1 MDLMDTFK
9 MLDHHRPFIDT
20 TEYDPNKHEPQ
31 YVEPQNVSTMEQQFA
46 LFQTTQPLYNV
57 DGYISPFPTNNWDTT
72 TTLGAFINDDSRLP
86 ALEPKL
92 DPNKIFSSDIAAL
105 RTLAADQG
113 RITKMFERR
122 LIESLTDK
130 SKFGLTEEDVEAM
143 QALTSARSAITAINK
158 EQINIKKNIAE
169 LKIKQMQN
177 KGVPGMSDA
186 PVGMGGGGSSV
197 DVARSVMD
205 NIFNLPQAPTVSSY
219 QATEVSLE
227 QAERVI
233 DGIISTE
240 SISDEIKYENMNPKT
255 YVVLDG
261 ENSSHFETFADYGAG
276 QIIDNY
282 PIPQVRITSYDLNNF
297 KAYDDNGV
305 EYDIKRD

>member
-20 TEYDPNKHEPQ
+20 TEYDPNRHEPQ

-46 LFQTTQPLYNV
+46 LFQTAQPLYNV

-205 NIFNLPQAPTVSSY
+205 NIFNMPQAPTVSSY
-219 QATEVSLE
+219 QATEVSLD

-233 DGIISTE
+233 DGIISSE
-240 SISDEIKYENMNPKT
+240 SIADEIKYENMNPKT

-261 ENSSHFETFADYGAG
+261 ENSSHFETYSDYGNG
-276 QIIDNY
+276 QVIDDY
-282 PIPQVRITSYDLNNF
+282 PVPQVNITSYDIPNK
-297 KAYDDNGV
+297 KAYGDNGV
-305 EYDIKRD
+305 DYDIKLD

>member
-20 TEYDPNKHEPQ
+20 TEYDPNRHEPQ

-46 LFQTTQPLYNV
+46 LFQTAQPLYNV

-72 TTLGAFINDDSRLP
+72 ATLGAFINDDSRLP

-177 KGVPGMSDA
+177 KGVPGMPDA

-205 NIFNLPQAPTVSSY
+205 NIFNMPQAPTVSSY
-219 QATEVSLE
+219 QATEVSLD

-233 DGIISTE
+233 DGIISAD

-261 ENSSHFETFADYGAG
+261 DNSSHFETYSDYGNG
-276 QIIDNY
+276 QVIDDY
-282 PIPQVRITSYDLNNF
+282 PVPQVNITSYDIPNK
-297 KAYDDNGV
+297 KAYGDNGV
-305 EYDIKRD
+305 DYDIKD